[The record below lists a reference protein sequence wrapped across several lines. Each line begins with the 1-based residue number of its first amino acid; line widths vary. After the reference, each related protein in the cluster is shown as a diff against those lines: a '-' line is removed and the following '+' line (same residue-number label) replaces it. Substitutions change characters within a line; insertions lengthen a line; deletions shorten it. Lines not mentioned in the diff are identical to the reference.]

1 MSYLICAD
9 FQAERAGEHIMYS
22 ASKIKQAY
30 VNGKL
35 VNPKGRAKVEL
46 QKGKNRV
53 LVVLDNTALKANGL
67 MLAIKDGNK
76 MLPVSTPEVK

>member
-1 MSYLICAD
+1 
-9 FQAERAGEHIMYS
+9 MYS

-76 MLPVSTPEVK
+76 MLPVSTPAVK